1 MSSNSNRNTLCNV
14 FGKVMHDDLLKR
26 HMNSKHN
33 IVSSTQHYGE
43 KPSQYVNIMVDGQYK
58 ADNEIGTETFKVE

>member
-1 MSSNSNRNTLCNV
+1 MR
-14 FGKVMHDDLLKR
+14 DDHLKR

-33 IVSSTQHYGE
+33 NVSSTQQCGE
-43 KPSQYVNIMVDGQYK
+43 ELSQNVNIMVDGQYK